1 MKKTDK
7 KYVSIY
13 VFMITMFILILGC
26 TGYNNSVDKS
36 VGKFDLKVSE
46 NGKRGFV
53 FAYNWSGDP
62 ADNVI
67 TFPKTDGQKADI
79 ESLGGVI
86 GIGVPCPFHI
96 ELDGNEVDCV
106 SENPD
111 DYEFPVTFENMI
123 FELKIGDNIKDVT
136 TNLYSPSAVNPYSYI
151 GISQPDGSVIFYRIL
166 VTVDCDPAN
175 PYYYSQDGELYITR
189 DGSRVTLPYESTLE
203 SHYGSDS
210 EEDSEENSEITE
222 DGSESV
228 SEEDSQLEEDGS
240 EDALEKDSESEE
252 TSEKV
257 SGAEEGN
264 PEDSSEKASETAQD
278 KTTDNP
284 EDVSGETG
292 QGNENILNAST
303 VGENTSVTYGIDVS
317 KYQGD
322 IDWAKVAATGI
333 DFAIIRAG
341 FRDPGSAYI
350 GADSYAEKNLREAT
364 DNGIKVGVYFFSTA
378 ATVAEAQEEADWLA
392 DLLAPYSITYPV
404 GYDCEGFDKNRQ
416 AGLTQEERTNVA
428 MAFMNRIYERGYT
441 PMFYSAVENLK
452 NDAKWD
458 TSRLQKKYKMWV
470 AKYDQDTQD
479 YAAGPDYPGACAMWQ
494 YSCHSRIDGVYNA
507 EVDRNAA
514 FFGYDGTEP
523 PKAGANP

>member
-1 MKKTDK
+1 M
-7 KYVSIY
+7 
-13 VFMITMFILILGC
+13 
-26 TGYNNSVDKS
+26 
-36 VGKFDLKVSE
+36 E
-46 NGKRGFV
+46 N
-53 FAYNWSGDP
+53 
-62 ADNVI
+62 
-67 TFPKTDGQKADI
+67 
-79 ESLGGVI
+79 
-86 GIGVPCPFHI
+86 
-96 ELDGNEVDCV
+96 
-106 SENPD
+106 
-111 DYEFPVTFENMI
+111 
-123 FELKIGDNIKDVT
+123 
-136 TNLYSPSAVNPYSYI
+136 
-151 GISQPDGSVIFYRIL
+151 
-166 VTVDCDPAN
+166 
-175 PYYYSQDGELYITR
+175 
-189 DGSRVTLPYESTLE
+189 
-203 SHYGSDS
+203 HYGSDS
-210 EEDSEENSEITE
+210 EEGSEENSEITE

-228 SEEDSQLEEDGS
+228 SEEDSQLAEDGS
-240 EDALEKDSESEE
+240 ETVSENDSQ
-252 TSEKV
+252 T
-257 SGAEEGN
+257 EEGN
-264 PEDSSEKASETAQD
+264 SEEASEK
-278 KTTDNP
+278 
-284 EDVSGETG
+284 G
-292 QGNENILNAST
+292 ENILNAST

-441 PMFYSAVENLK
+441 PMFYSAVENLE